1 MPPSPSK
8 QCSHKICQLPMPSPV
23 NLNQRQPHQAV
34 PRTRRHPSVF
44 RPSGQTSFPKTPSRF
59 PGKTTL
65 PHPDNPLSR
74 QNIGKKGL
82 PLSGQNLFL
91 RLTHLPDKIPLHHP
105 IPTTAPAKPAPPHTG
120 IPFCRKPS
128 PQPAIFPKYVNRRF
142 SVKIIS
148 IYYP

>member
-1 MPPSPSK
+1 
-8 QCSHKICQLPMPSPV
+8 LPTSDAPRLST
-23 NLNQRQPHQAV
+23 LNQRQLLSPGNSQELDGI
-34 PRTRRHPSVF
+34 PSVF
-44 RPSGQTSFPKTPSRF
+44 RPSRPNLFPEKTPSRF